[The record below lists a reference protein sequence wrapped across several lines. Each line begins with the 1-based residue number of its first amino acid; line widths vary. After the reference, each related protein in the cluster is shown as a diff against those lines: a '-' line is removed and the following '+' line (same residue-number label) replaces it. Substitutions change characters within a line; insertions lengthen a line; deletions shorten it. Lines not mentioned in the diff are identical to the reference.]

1 MASCFHCELKHLSH
15 SNCLLFSFHFQNNTN
30 LFFTTANSNHEDNMR
45 RVHFSYNIETPYYPN
60 VTIFIAFSCNI
71 ETPYYPNVTIFI
83 AFSCNIESP
92 YYPNVTISIVFHA
105 VLKHPTTLMDCL
117 ISRMDCL
124 IRNMDCLISRMD
136 CFIQTQIA

>member
-71 ETPYYPNVTIFI
+71 E
-83 AFSCNIESP
+83 SP

-117 ISRMDCL
+117 ISGMDCL

-136 CFIQTQIA
+136 CFIQT